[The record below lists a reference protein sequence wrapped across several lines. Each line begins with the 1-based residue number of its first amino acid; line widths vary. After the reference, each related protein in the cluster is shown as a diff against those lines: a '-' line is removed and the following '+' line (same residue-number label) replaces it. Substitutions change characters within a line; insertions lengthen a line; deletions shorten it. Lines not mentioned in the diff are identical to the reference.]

1 MWTLEIIFLRKYP
14 AAPSLFPYFGS
25 LVLKETWKI
34 CKLFDFQ
41 IGPSVRYNQHDAL
54 FFNFP
59 QGGSFP
65 IKWHQDWTFWPHTNK
80 DLVMGFLSIDD
91 SSRENGKKINTAS
104 ITSTGGGRASA
115 HIILYKSPG
124 ELWSW
129 LPSTHLLI
137 SLSATFKFF
146 QWQKIA
152 RRNPNICYIIPVRN
166 LCSHI
171 YTTLN
176 FAKNIR
182 RDKLIFEVL
191 VWVIATTVN

>member
-25 LVLKETWKI
+25 LVLKEAWKI

-41 IGPSVRYNQHDAL
+41 IGPSVRYIQHNAL

-115 HIILYKSPG
+115 HTIFLSLQANFGRGFPPLIF
-124 ELWSW
+124 
-129 LPSTHLLI
+129 LLVWAPH
-137 SLSATFKFF
+137 SNFS
-146 QWQKIA
+146 
-152 RRNPNICYIIPVRN
+152 NGRN
-166 LCSHI
+166 LRVEIPIFVILFPWEI
-171 YTTLN
+171 YV
-176 FAKNIR
+176 
-182 RDKLIFEVL
+182 LIL
-191 VWVIATTVN
+191 KPPWTSPKI